1 MSVLSEVKETI
12 ISAKKMYDKEKY
24 ISVLEEQVDVLQKEI
39 ERLNTR
45 IAKENDELLLNSDH
59 LQIFDEFRKNN
70 YSYYELQ
77 IRAFVKNNID
87 LEIALS
93 ELMEYGYIEYP
104 RIAVLGADIKLYIP
118 EDKKVKLLQALKKR
132 I

>member
-24 ISVLEEQVDVLQKEI
+24 ILVLEEQVDILQKEI

-45 IAKENDELLLNSDH
+45 IEKENDELLLNSDH
-59 LQIFDEFRKNN
+59 LQIFEEFRKNN
-70 YSYYELQ
+70 YSCYELQ
-77 IRAFVKNNID
+77 IREFVKNNID

-93 ELMEYGYIEYP
+93 ELLEYEFLDYP
-104 RIAVLGADIKLYIP
+104 AVIVPGEDIKFCIP